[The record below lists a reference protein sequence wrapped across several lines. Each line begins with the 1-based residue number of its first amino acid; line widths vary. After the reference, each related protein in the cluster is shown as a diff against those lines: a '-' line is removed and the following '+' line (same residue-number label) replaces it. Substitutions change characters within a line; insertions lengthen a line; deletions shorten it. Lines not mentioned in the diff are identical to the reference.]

1 VYEGTDLG
9 ELRSRTRT
17 LLHHSLA
24 SSKTKEYYLILV
36 ELLAIFF
43 KRLMHYPN
51 LSELPPPPAGKTGW
65 PWTQESKL
73 LPEQM
78 PDGSKWP
85 QISIVTPNYNC
96 GRFLEE
102 TIRSVLLQGYP
113 NLEYIVIDGGSTD
126 NSVEIIKKYEP
137 WLTYWVSEPDKGQ
150 VDAINKG
157 LQRVTGQWF
166 NWLNGDDIL
175 LSGSLKTLATIS
187 NLQPEANWITGTG
200 LFLSTEGALVDY
212 WVPWRN
218 NPAILGL
225 GYPSFPQDATFI
237 RVEFMHQ
244 HDITLCPEISNVFDT
259 LLQWILVKHDA
270 PLLTSACFSAMRL
283 HPLQKTANS
292 DHLTRETERWL
303 MPMEKT
309 LPLLSRIWLRLLK
322 TRFSKL
328 FRSLLGLGVAYGI
341 TPTSRSWKAA
351 VYDHK
356 RYEWKIDLAK
366 KFIFF

>member
-1 VYEGTDLG
+1 M
-9 ELRSRTRT
+9 R
-17 LLHHSLA
+17 
-24 SSKTKEYYLILV
+24 
-36 ELLAIFF
+36 
-43 KRLMHYPN
+43 YPT

-65 PWTQESKL
+65 PWTQESELEL

-78 PDGSKWP
+78 SDGSEWP
-85 QISIVTPNYNC
+85 RISIVTPNYNC

-166 NWLNGDDIL
+166 NWINGDDIL
-175 LSGSLKTLATIS
+175 LSGSLKTLAAIS

-200 LFLSTEGALVDY
+200 LFLSVEGALVDY

-218 NPAILGL
+218 DPVILGL
-225 GYPSFPQDATFI
+225 GYASFPQDATFL
-237 RVEFMHQ
+237 RVEFLRQ
-244 HDITLCPEISNVFDT
+244 HNITLSTEASNVFDT
-259 LLQWILVKHDA
+259 LLQWRLLKHDA

-283 HPLQKTANS
+283 HPLQKTANV
-292 DHLTRETERWL
+292 DNRGRETEKWL
-303 MPMEKT
+303 KPQEKS
-309 LPLLSRIWLRLLK
+309 LPLFSRIWLRLLR
-322 TRFSKL
+322 TRFSRL

-341 TPTSRSWKAA
+341 TRTSRSWKAA
-351 VYDHK
+351 VYDHQ

-366 KFIFF
+366 KSIFF